1 MNRPPNLTIWWS
13 VFYDFLLQY
22 QRYKKQVGLSLF
34 IIPQELTSSCT
45 FAIFESTDVEID
57 FFIITLH
64 LYL

>member
-22 QRYKKQVGLSLF
+22 QRYKKTSWF
-34 IIPQELTSSCT
+34 IIIYYPPRINLTCT

>member
-1 MNRPPNLTIWWS
+1 MTF
-13 VFYDFLLQY
+13 FYNISAT
-22 QRYKKQVGLSLF
+22 KKQVGLSLF